1 MQKAISFSIIALL
14 AAALGAG
21 CGQRA
26 VEKTIERGIE
36 NETGSQVDVDM
47 DRNAVN
53 ITDEQSGASLSA
65 GDEVTFPDDFPSDI
79 PKYENGTLKM
89 VTQNMGV
96 NQYGYMMQTRDNAAV
111 AAAWLK
117 DEAQKAGWQLQ
128 SSMTIQ
134 QSTIL
139 MFERSGEESDMSLNV
154 SVSVDE
160 DDANA
165 VNIVVNRS
173 GG

>member
-1 MQKAISFSIIALL
+1 
-14 AAALGAG
+14 
-21 CGQRA
+21 
-26 VEKTIERGIE
+26 
-36 NETGSQVDVDM
+36 
-47 DRNAVN
+47 
-53 ITDEQSGASLSA
+53 
-65 GDEVTFPDDFPSDI
+65 
-79 PKYENGTLKM
+79 
-89 VTQNMGV
+89 
-96 NQYGYMMQTRDNAAV
+96 MMQTRDNAAV